1 MEIKNSY
8 NFQNTIQTVLPD
20 TIASE
25 IGLEEGDQLI
35 SINGQKI
42 KDVIDYRFLIH
53 DEQIELEIEKKSGE
67 VIIFDIEKDYDEDLG
82 LDFSNPLI
90 DHAKSCSNHCVFC
103 FIDQLPK
110 NLRSTLYFKDD
121 DSRLSFL
128 QGNFITLTNMSQ
140 DEINRM
146 IQYRISP
153 VNVSIHTTN
162 PNLRRRMLGHRE
174 AGKIL
179 DTLKRFHE
187 ANLEINGQ
195 IVLIPEM
202 NDGEELD
209 RTMEDLYN
217 LYPTLQSV
225 AIVPVGL
232 TRHRKN
238 LFPLREF
245 RENELLKV
253 IDQVEK
259 MQKKCLETIGTRL
272 FFLSD
277 EFYLKA
283 KRSLPS
289 EEAYEG
295 YPQIENGVG
304 MTRSFLEEVYQG
316 IQKHKNKLNKKIS
329 GKKVTIAFV
338 TSTLSKE
345 TMLKVKAWLESAI
358 SNLAIEV
365 YPVKNNFFGQSVNV
379 SGLLTGYDV
388 LDQLK
393 GVQADAI
400 MLPRNMFRE
409 DMLITLD
416 DQTDES
422 LSKQLKQEIYLGPW
436 DGFKFINELEKVIDN
451 E

>member
-25 IGLEEGDQLI
+25 IGLEEGDQLL

-42 KDVIDYRFLIH
+42 KDIIDYRFLIH

-67 VIIFDIEKDYDEDLG
+67 IIIFDIEKDYDEDLG

-162 PNLRRRMLGHRE
+162 PSLRKKMLRHPD
-174 AGKIL
+174 AGNVL
-179 DTLKRFHE
+179 ETLKRFHE

-202 NDGEELD
+202 NDGEELE

-245 RENELLKV
+245 TEDELLGT
-253 IDQVEK
+253 INQVEK
-259 MQKKCLETIGTRL
+259 MQKKCLESIGTRL

-283 KRSLPS
+283 KKSLPQ
-289 EEAYEG
+289 EEDYEG

-304 MTRSFLEEVYQG
+304 MTRSFLEEIDQALEKSKDY
-316 IQKHKNKLNKKIS
+316 LNKKIT
-329 GKKVTIAFV
+329 GKSLKIAFA

-345 TMLKVKAWLESAI
+345 TMLKIKEKLERDI
-358 SNLAIEV
+358 PNLSIDV
-365 YPVKNNFFGQSVNV
+365 YPVENNFFGRSVNV
-379 SGLLTGYDV
+379 SGLLTGHDL

-393 GVQADAI
+393 GIETDAI

-422 LSKQLKQEIYLGPW
+422 LSKQLEQGIYLGSW

>member
-25 IGLEEGDQLI
+25 IGLEEGDQLL

-67 VIIFDIEKDYDEDLG
+67 IIIFDIEKDYDEDLG

-128 QGNFITLTNMSQ
+128 QGSFITLTNMSQ

-162 PNLRRRMLGHRE
+162 PSLRKKMLRHPD
-174 AGKIL
+174 AGNVL
-179 DTLKRFHE
+179 ETLKRFHE

-202 NDGEELD
+202 NDGEELE

-245 RENELLKV
+245 TEDELLRT
-253 IDQVEK
+253 INQVEK
-259 MQKKCLETIGTRL
+259 MQKKCLESIGTRL

-283 KRSLPS
+283 KKSLPQ
-289 EEAYEG
+289 EEDYEG

-304 MTRSFLEEVYQG
+304 MTRSFLEEIDQALEKSKDY
-316 IQKHKNKLNKKIS
+316 LNKKIT
-329 GKKVTIAFV
+329 GKSLKIAFA

-345 TMLKVKAWLESAI
+345 TMLKIKEKLERDI
-358 SNLAIEV
+358 PNLSIDV
-365 YPVKNNFFGQSVNV
+365 YPVENNFFGRSVNV
-379 SGLLTGYDV
+379 SGLLTGHD
-388 LDQLK
+388 LLAQLK
-393 GVQADAI
+393 GIEADAI

-422 LSKQLKQEIYLGPW
+422 LSKQLEQEIYLGSW

>member
-8 NFQNTIQTVLPD
+8 NFQNTIQTVFPD

-25 IGLEEGDQLI
+25 IGLEEGDQLL

-67 VIIFDIEKDYDEDLG
+67 IIIFYIEKDYDEDLG

-162 PNLRRRMLGHRE
+162 PSLRKKMLRHPD
-174 AGKIL
+174 AGNVL
-179 DTLKRFHE
+179 ETLKRFHE

-202 NDGEELD
+202 NDGEELE

-238 LFPLREF
+238 LFPLRDFTED
-245 RENELLKV
+245 ELLRT
-253 IDQVEK
+253 INQVEK
-259 MQKKCLETIGTRL
+259 MQKKCLESIGTRL

-283 KRSLPS
+283 KKSLPQ
-289 EEAYEG
+289 EEDYEG

-304 MTRSFLEEVYQG
+304 MTRSFLEEIDQALEKSKDY
-316 IQKHKNKLNKKIS
+316 LNKKIT
-329 GKKVTIAFV
+329 GKSLKIAFA

-345 TMLKVKAWLESAI
+345 TMLKIKEKLERDI
-358 SNLAIEV
+358 PNLSIDV
-365 YPVKNNFFGQSVNV
+365 YPVENNFFGRSVNV
-379 SGLLTGYDV
+379 SGLLTGHDL

-393 GVQADAI
+393 GIEADAI

-422 LSKQLKQEIYLGPW
+422 LSKQLEQEIYLGSW

>member
-25 IGLEEGDQLI
+25 IGLEEGDQLL

-67 VIIFDIEKDYDEDLG
+67 IIIFDIEKDYDEDLG

-140 DEINRM
+140 DEINRV

-162 PNLRRRMLGHRE
+162 PSLRKKMLRHPD
-174 AGKIL
+174 AGNVL

-202 NDGEELD
+202 NDGEELE

-245 RENELLKV
+245 TEDELLRT
-253 IDQVEK
+253 INQVER
-259 MQKKCLETIGTRL
+259 MQKKCLESIGTRL

-283 KRSLPS
+283 KKSLPK
-289 EEAYEG
+289 EEDYEG

-304 MTRSFLEEVYQG
+304 MTRSFLEEIDQALEKSKDY
-316 IQKHKNKLNKKIS
+316 LNKKIT
-329 GKKVTIAFV
+329 GKSLKIAFA

-345 TMLKVKAWLESAI
+345 TMLKIKEKLEKDI
-358 SNLAIEV
+358 PNLSIDV
-365 YPVKNNFFGQSVNV
+365 YPVENNFFGRSVNV
-379 SGLLTGYDV
+379 SGLLTGHD
-388 LDQLK
+388 LLGQLK
-393 GVQADAI
+393 GIEADAI

-422 LSKQLKQEIYLGPW
+422 LSKQLEQEIYLGSW

>member
-25 IGLEEGDQLI
+25 IGLEEGDQLL

-67 VIIFDIEKDYDEDLG
+67 IIIFDIEKDYDEDLG

-162 PNLRRRMLGHRE
+162 PSLRKKMLRHPD
-174 AGKIL
+174 AGNVL

-202 NDGEELD
+202 NDGEELE

-245 RENELLKV
+245 TEDELLRT
-253 IDQVEK
+253 INQVER
-259 MQKKCLETIGTRL
+259 MQKKCLESIGTRL

-283 KRSLPS
+283 KKPLPQ
-289 EEAYEG
+289 EEDYEG

-304 MTRSFLEEVYQG
+304 MTRSFLEEIDQALEKSKDY
-316 IQKHKNKLNKKIS
+316 LNKKIT
-329 GKKVTIAFV
+329 GKSLKIAFA

-345 TMLKVKAWLESAI
+345 TMLKIKEKLERDI
-358 SNLAIEV
+358 PNLSIDV
-365 YPVKNNFFGQSVNV
+365 YPVENNFFGRSVNV
-379 SGLLTGYDV
+379 SGLLTGHD
-388 LDQLK
+388 LLGQLK
-393 GVQADAI
+393 GIEADAI

-422 LSKQLKQEIYLGPW
+422 LSKQLEQEIYLGSW